1 MSVVS
6 NSTLSPKI
14 CMSQK
19 DETDSLLPKWLS
31 EHADAIE
38 QLSHT
43 DAELE
48 ELLDDH
54 ACLVKAIRYWAGKS
68 PEKVEEFQYLAKEL
82 ENEISEK
89 LLGQRYE

>member
-1 MSVVS
+1 M
-6 NSTLSPKI
+6 N
-14 CMSQK
+14 QK
-19 DETDSLLPKWLS
+19 NETDALLPEWLA

-48 ELLDDH
+48 ELLGDH
-54 ACLVKAIRYWAGKS
+54 ARLTTAIRYWAGKS

-89 LLGQRYE
+89 LY